1 MARAMTAS
9 AEGVITAEHA
19 NVCVFVEMEFPS
31 GFLRFTNAG
40 HGITW
45 NGVRWLGAGA
55 LAGLE
60 PITEVASPQAA
71 ALNVR
76 FSGIET
82 AYLSAILN
90 DQYQGNPAQIWI
102 APLGTD
108 MLPVNDPV
116 LVFEGRLD
124 HPIVTIGDTA
134 EIQIS
139 LENRF
144 ADWDRPRLRMNA
156 DADHKARF
164 PGDRY
169 FEYVASLESVS
180 ITWGTYRGP
189 VAPDPLKVFNRTI
202 DKVLSSPVGKVLGAP
217 FGITKPTVNAARKV
231 GDAVAKVFGW

>member
-124 HPIVTIGDTA
+124 QPIVTIGDTA

-144 ADWDRPRLRMNA
+144 ADWDRPRLRMYS
-156 DADHKARF
+156 DADQKARF

-189 VAPDPLKVFNRTI
+189 VAPDPLKVINRTV
-202 DKVLSSPVGKVLGAP
+202 DRFGKSALPAYLNRPVL
-217 FGITKPTVNAARKV
+217 TAARKV
-231 GDAVAKVFGW
+231 GDTIAKVFGW